1 MLKYHENIYSWE
13 DEHIIEKK
21 MVIFKKKEEE
31 KKRLYFNHD
40 QFLLHVKFKH
50 QSHLVTEYA
59 SHQYHSQTCNAI
71 SILCLKILEVKYN
84 LEIGSFLQYFSIVNL
99 NALIIISKY

>member
-1 MLKYHENIYSWE
+1 MLKYHKNIYSWE

-21 MVIFKKKEEE
+21 MVIFKKKKKK

-50 QSHLVTEYA
+50 
-59 SHQYHSQTCNAI
+59 
-71 SILCLKILEVKYN
+71 
-84 LEIGSFLQYFSIVNL
+84 
-99 NALIIISKY
+99 

>member
-50 QSHLVTEYA
+50 
-59 SHQYHSQTCNAI
+59 
-71 SILCLKILEVKYN
+71 
-84 LEIGSFLQYFSIVNL
+84 
-99 NALIIISKY
+99 

>member
-1 MLKYHENIYSWE
+1 MKNSSYKVYFHFIIIQAYRNFVTIKTASLFHGEKVGDKMLKYHENIYSWE

-21 MVIFKKKEEE
+21 IVIFKKKKKK

-50 QSHLVTEYA
+50 
-59 SHQYHSQTCNAI
+59 
-71 SILCLKILEVKYN
+71 
-84 LEIGSFLQYFSIVNL
+84 
-99 NALIIISKY
+99 